1 MMFKER
7 MQACIDEIVEDIFKT
22 DINFNAEY
30 KHLKAEAERLQS
42 IISDGCDDEMG
53 KLFDEYKGII
63 HAMAVI
69 ELRCV
74 YENGLRHGTELRQ

>member
-7 MQACIDEIVEDIFKT
+7 MRLCIDEIVEDIFKS

-42 IISDGCDDEMG
+42 IISGGCDSEVG
-53 KLFDEYKGII
+53 KLFDEYKSIM

-74 YENGLRHGTELRQ
+74 YRNGLRHGIEL